1 MIRKR
6 RFAIITAHEGLN
18 RECFLHAKAG
28 PTVACS
34 SLTLKN
40 GEFAIR
46 VALRKTNREWS
57 FSVRIGPAFASS
69 LLLVDSRLRL
79 RADMRIANGRFRTKH
94 IASMELRIQHR
105 FSPAK
110 KKRHITRMRYASHD
124 LHYRLI
130 LLVFFQIPILSA
142 ASMSS

>member
-28 PTVACS
+28 PTVAYS

-46 VALRKTNREWS
+46 VALRKANREWS
-57 FSVRIGPAFASS
+57 FSV
-69 LLLVDSRLRL
+69 
-79 RADMRIANGRFRTKH
+79 
-94 IASMELRIQHR
+94 
-105 FSPAK
+105 
-110 KKRHITRMRYASHD
+110 
-124 LHYRLI
+124 
-130 LLVFFQIPILSA
+130 
-142 ASMSS
+142 

>member
-28 PTVACS
+28 PTVAYS

-46 VALRKTNREWS
+46 VALRKANREWS
-57 FSVRIGPAFASS
+57 FSHETHCVHGTPHPTQILPR
-69 LLLVDSRLRL
+69 
-79 RADMRIANGRFRTKH
+79 
-94 IASMELRIQHR
+94 
-105 FSPAK
+105 K
-110 KKRHITRMRYASHD
+110 KKETYHTNAIC
-124 LHYRLI
+124 
-130 LLVFFQIPILSA
+130 LS
-142 ASMSS
+142 